1 MSLFQMF
8 DCNIRKT
15 KSVFHCLVINSHVI
29 KSSFYK
35 QNFFIERTLKI
46 AVVTRM
52 HSSKMRTARFG
63 PFFFVVIGLSCQFK
77 CSFFVPSYL
86 PTTPLPCEQT
96 NTCQNIT
103 FSKLR
108 WRAVITACK
117 RSLRRLCFYTCLS
130 VILFT
135 GGRAGLHGGG
145 VGRSS
150 PIRYYGIWSASERYA
165 SYWNAFLLHNLCASG
180 RTRTYEKGLR
190 TAVQGTLP
198 HLW

>member
-1 MSLFQMF
+1 
-8 DCNIRKT
+8 
-15 KSVFHCLVINSHVI
+15 
-29 KSSFYK
+29 
-35 QNFFIERTLKI
+35 
-46 AVVTRM
+46 M
-52 HSSKMRTARFG
+52 HSSKMCTARFG

-130 VILFT
+130 VILFI
-135 GGRAGLHGGG
+135 GGGAGLHGGG
-145 VGRSS
+145 WADPPPSDTMG
-150 PIRYYGIWSASERYA
+150 YGQRVSGTHPTGMHSCCIIYV
-165 SYWNAFLLHNLCASG
+165 LLDALGLMKRACAPLF
-180 RTRTYEKGLR
+180 REPFRICDNFMECCR
-190 TAVQGTLP
+190 NNE
-198 HLW
+198 